1 MSDIPEDSA
10 EKELERKKLK
20 KIIET
25 DDEQEQEII
34 EKDVMPHFIP
44 KFRISRQFYPL
55 PIIIVVAI
63 AGILAYL
70 TYFVAGVQVEGGYVS
85 ESEYGATGGLING
98 LIFVAMAA
106 ISSFVIVFL
115 IKKGGIGILKY
126 IFGFNFGILIFF
138 LTLFFGQIILFL
150 VFINLPE
157 TDIVITSFYIS
168 FYALLFGTG
177 AFTVFMIYKFSSE
190 VY

>member
-10 EKELERKKLK
+10 ETELQRKKLK

-25 DDEQEQEII
+25 DDQQEEEII
-34 EKDVMPHFIP
+34 EKNVMPHFIP
-44 KFRISRQFYPL
+44 TFRISRQFYPL

-70 TYFVAGVQVEGGYVS
+70 TYYVAGVQVEGGYVS

-115 IKKGGIGILKY
+115 IKKRYRNIK
-126 IFGFNFGILIFF
+126 
-138 LTLFFGQIILFL
+138 
-150 VFINLPE
+150 
-157 TDIVITSFYIS
+157 
-168 FYALLFGTG
+168 
-177 AFTVFMIYKFSSE
+177 IYFRF
-190 VY
+190 

>member
-10 EKELERKKLK
+10 EIELEREKLRN
-20 KIIET
+20 IIES
-25 DDEQEQEII
+25 DDGQEQEII
-34 EKDVMPHFIP
+34 EKDIMPHFIP
-44 KFRISRQFYPL
+44 TFRISRQFYPL

-63 AGILAYL
+63 AGVLAYL
-70 TYFVAGVQVEGGYVS
+70 TYYVAGIQVEGGYVS

-106 ISSFVIVFL
+106 VSSFVIVFL

-138 LTLFFGQIILFL
+138 LTLFF
-150 VFINLPE
+150 N
-157 TDIVITSFYIS
+157 
-168 FYALLFGTG
+168 
-177 AFTVFMIYKFSSE
+177 
-190 VY
+190 